1 MEEPK
6 PNQDNTSFVISRAER
21 ANSYECGKAGA
32 RHKIYY
38 NDAADLNKQI
48 DALIEIGAYEKPED

>member
-1 MEEPK
+1 MEPEK
-6 PNQDNTSFVISRAER
+6 TQENTSFVIEEKKC

-38 NDAADLNKQI
+38 EDAADLKNKI
-48 DALIEIGAYEKPED
+48 DALIEIGAYEKPEA